1 MPVAR
6 NSCLTKSL
14 SPRDRAIL
22 QGSRGQ
28 HTHPLSPVFPVP
40 KWPTHRHAVYQLS
53 RCSLF
58 LSCCCHAFILYS
70 KCQNGR
76 TRGSRGF
83 ETFTGGL
90 KMHDMKMQDWKMTDN
105 ILANYE
111 QNYGV
116 WKMQD
121 WKMTDHVN

>member
-1 MPVAR
+1 MH
-6 NSCLTKSL
+6 SFY
-14 SPRDRAIL
+14 IL
-22 QGSRGQ
+22 NAKM
-28 HTHPLSPVFPVP
+28 VE
-40 KWPTHRHAVYQLS
+40 HAALEVL
-53 RCSLF
+53 RL
-58 LSCCCHAFILYS
+58 
-70 KCQNGR
+70 
-76 TRGSRGF
+76 
-83 ETFTGGL
+83 TGGL